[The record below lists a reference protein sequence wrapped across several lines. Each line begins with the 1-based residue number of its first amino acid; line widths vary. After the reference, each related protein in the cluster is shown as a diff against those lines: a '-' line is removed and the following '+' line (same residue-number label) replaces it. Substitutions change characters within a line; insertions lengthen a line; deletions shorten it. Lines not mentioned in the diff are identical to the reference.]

1 MAIALANRVS
11 HIPWVV
17 LGAHSNACKRALR
30 ARAHETPLTA
40 TQQAIQRD
48 FPLLKTDE
56 WTILPNNHPKSG
68 KLAARFDKKPL
79 NRRYA

>member
-1 MAIALANRVS
+1 
-11 HIPWVV
+11 VV

-48 FPLLKTDE
+48 FSLLKTDE
-56 WTILPNNHPKSG
+56 WTILAQQPPEIRETRG
-68 KLAARFDKKPL
+68 
-79 NRRYA
+79 

>member
-1 MAIALANRVS
+1 MGGSWRAFECVQARAA
-11 HIPWVV
+11 
-17 LGAHSNACKRALR
+17 GA
-30 ARAHETPLTA
+30 AHETPLTA

-56 WTILPNNHPKSG
+56 WMILPNNQPKSG

>member
-1 MAIALANRVS
+1 MIGEVQWRIALANRLS
-11 HIPWVV
+11 HIAWVV

-56 WTILPNNHPKSG
+56 WTILAQQPPEIRETRG
-68 KLAARFDKKPL
+68 
-79 NRRYA
+79 